1 MEEFIDP
8 AYKSTAV
15 EKIIYC
21 LGTIFDVRCCGRIQC
36 DMSSHRGKMSSF
48 HEADKKRIGAR
59 PLAGTNGRLPLGMS
73 ALVIGALSVLS
84 WAALISIAM
93 ALRAAF

>member
-1 MEEFIDP
+1 M
-8 AYKSTAV
+8 A
-15 EKIIYC
+15 
-21 LGTIFDVRCCGRIQC
+21 
-36 DMSSHRGKMSSF
+36 SF

-59 PLAGTNGRLPLGMS
+59 PLAGTNGRLPLGIS

-84 WAALISIAM
+84 WVGLISIAM